1 MRPFAVLLLAPL
13 LLLTPPAAQAHSFL
27 DHARPSVGSSVQRPP
42 NDLSLWFS
50 TQIEPAFASV
60 EVRDEAGRRV
70 DLGDARVDAT
80 DATLIRASL
89 LPLQPG
95 LYKVIWRVLS
105 VDSHP
110 TQGDFTFRVTS
121 K

>member
-1 MRPFAVLLLAPL
+1 MRRLATLLLAPL
-13 LLLTPPAAQAHSFL
+13 LLLAAPAAQAHSFL
-27 DHARPSVGSSVQRPP
+27 DHARPSVGSTVQRPP

-50 TQIEPAFASV
+50 TEIEPAFASL
-60 EVRDEAGRRV
+60 EVRDQAGRRV
-70 DLGDARVDAT
+70 DQGDARVDDR
-80 DATLIRASL
+80 DATRLRASL
-89 LPLQPG
+89 PPLPPG